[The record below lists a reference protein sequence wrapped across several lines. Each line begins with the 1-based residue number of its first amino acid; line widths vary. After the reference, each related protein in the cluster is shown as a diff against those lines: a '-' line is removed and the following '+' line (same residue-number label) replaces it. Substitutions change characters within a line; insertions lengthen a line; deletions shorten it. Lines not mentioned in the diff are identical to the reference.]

1 MRPRGCWDQHR
12 AGAGRSWDWKM
23 GHDFGPM
30 FFGMGRGGRGG
41 RGSRGGRMFDQG
53 DLKFVILQLLEA
65 KPRHGYEIIKELEE
79 RSGGRY
85 TPSPGTVYPT
95 LTMLEDMGYATIEA
109 EAGGKKVYSITDEGR
124 AYLTENK
131 QTADDVFERLSE
143 LGASIFGDG
152 IRPAHEA
159 MGSLGR
165 AYWRATMRQPAS
177 GETISKVIDI
187 LKRAAGE
194 IEELATTR

>member
-1 MRPRGCWDQHR
+1 MWRHGCWDGNR

-23 GHDFGPM
+23 GSDFGPI
-30 FFGMGRGGRGG
+30 FGRGRPGRGGRG
-41 RGSRGGRMFDQG
+41 RMFEQG
-53 DLKFVILQLLEA
+53 DLKFVILQLLDD

-95 LTMLEDMGYATIEA
+95 LTLLEDMGYASCAA
-109 EAGGKKVYSITDEGR
+109 EAGKKVYSITDEGR
-124 AYLTENK
+124 AFLAENQK
-131 QTADDVFERLSE
+131 TADDVFERLSD
-143 LGASIFGDG
+143 LGASIFGDA

-165 AYWRATMRQPAS
+165 AYWRATMRQPAAA
-177 GETISKVIDI
+177 ETLAKVTEI
-187 LKRAAGE
+187 LRRAAGE
-194 IEELATTR
+194 IEELTAKP

>member
-1 MRPRGCWDQHR
+1 MWHRGCWDNER
-12 AGAGRSWDWKM
+12 VGAGRSWEWHM
-23 GHDFGPM
+23 GRDFGP
-30 FFGMGRGGRGG
+30 FFGRSGRGRRG
-41 RGSRGGRMFDQG
+41 RGGRMFDQG
-53 DLKFVILQLLEA
+53 DLKFVILQLLEE

-85 TPSPGTVYPT
+85 APSPGTVYPT
-95 LTMLEDMGYATIEA
+95 LTLLEEMGYASSEA
-109 EAGGKKVYSITDEGR
+109 ESGGKKVYSITDEGR
-124 AYLTENK
+124 KYLADNRK
-131 QTADDVFERLSE
+131 TADDVFERIAD

-159 MGSLGR
+159 MGALGR

-177 GETISKVIDI
+177 AETVARVVDI

-194 IEELATTR
+194 MEALVPGR